1 MAPGHAQGRTR
12 SRLRWLPLRPCC
24 RPFDPQ
30 GDIRLGV
37 TRALADGDDI
47 NTLIA
52 QLAGMRVAQ
61 RMACEHQLSRLLAMA
76 IGQCL
81 PHLATKR
88 EHRMITQSRKI
99 RPVTA

>member
-1 MAPGHAQGRTR
+1 
-12 SRLRWLPLRPCC
+12 
-24 RPFDPQ
+24 
-30 GDIRLGV
+30 V

-47 NTLIA
+47 NTLID
-52 QLAGMRVAQ
+52 QLAGMRVA
-61 RMACEHQLSRLLAMA
+61 RNAWNVNTDCQLSRLLAMA

>member
-1 MAPGHAQGRTR
+1 M
-12 SRLRWLPLRPCC
+12 
-24 RPFDPQ
+24 
-30 GDIRLGV
+30 
-37 TRALADGDDI
+37 
-47 NTLIA
+47 NTLID

-61 RMACEHQLSRLLAMA
+61 RMACEHRCQLSRLLAMA